1 VWVGAFIGTV
11 VMHAMNCDPSCRRI
25 LKAADRKAGKDMF
38 QP

>member
-11 VMHAMNCDPSCRRI
+11 VMQAMNRDPSCRRI
-25 LKAADRKAGKDMF
+25 LKAADRKADKGMF